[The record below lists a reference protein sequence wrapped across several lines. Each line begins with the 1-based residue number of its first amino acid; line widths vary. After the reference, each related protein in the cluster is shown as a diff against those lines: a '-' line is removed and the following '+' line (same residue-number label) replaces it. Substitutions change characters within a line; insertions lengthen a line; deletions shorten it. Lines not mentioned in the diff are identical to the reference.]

1 LRSVE
6 TGWIR
11 QKTIPASNLK
21 EAMKVF
27 EDESDS
33 TYSVAWI
40 DCMGKGQNLGRS
52 LVMLGEHACRSELA
66 NNQATHPFNMEPK
79 RKISIPFEFPY
90 SAVNRLTVGI
100 FNSIYYASGVRS
112 AREELVS
119 WESYFFPLDAILGWN
134 RIYGRKGFVQYQC
147 VLPDN
152 TAEIG
157 LTAILKKTADVGAG
171 SFLAV
176 LKRLGPQE
184 SKFSFPMSGYTLAL
198 DFPACPKSFVLLDI
212 LDKITVEAGGRLYL
226 AKDSRVSSQTLLA
239 SDRRTE
245 PFIEARFKNGWSEAY
260 KSCQAER
267 LWI

>member
-1 LRSVE
+1 MDTS
-6 TGWIR
+6 
-11 QKTIPASNLK
+11 KTIPASNLK

-40 DCMGKGQNLGRS
+40 DCMGKGHNLGRS
-52 LVMLGEHACRSELA
+52 LVMLGEHASRSELA
-66 NNQATHPFNMEPK
+66 NNQIIHPFNMEPK

-184 SKFSFPMSGYTLAL
+184 SKFSFPRQG
-198 DFPACPKSFVLLDI
+198 I
-212 LDKITVEAGGRLYL
+212 HWR
-226 AKDSRVSSQTLLA
+226 
-239 SDRRTE
+239 
-245 PFIEARFKNGWSEAY
+245 
-260 KSCQAER
+260 
-267 LWI
+267 